1 MKQLA
6 TKHIVEG
13 LVNKLNEEHKDT
25 TKFSYKLD
33 NNQYVVSLDIIKPV
47 VFHEFYPKL
56 LDETKLLYS
65 NITLWIE
72 D

>member
-6 TKHIVEG
+6 TKHIIEE
-13 LVNKLNEEHKDT
+13 LINKLNEEHKDT
-25 TKFSYKLD
+25 IKFTYKLD
-33 NNQYVVSLDIIKPV
+33 NNQYVINLDIIKPV

-65 NITLWIE
+65 NVTLWIQ

>member
-6 TKHIVEG
+6 TKHIVEE
-13 LVNKLNEEHKDT
+13 LIKKLNEEHKDT
-25 TKFSYKLD
+25 IKFTYKLD